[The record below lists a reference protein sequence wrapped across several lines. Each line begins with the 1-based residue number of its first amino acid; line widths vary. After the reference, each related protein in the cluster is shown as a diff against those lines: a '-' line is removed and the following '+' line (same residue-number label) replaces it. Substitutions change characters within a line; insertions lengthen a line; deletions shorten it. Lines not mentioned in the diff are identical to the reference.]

1 MTTTSSD
8 IRNQQFNKAFR
19 GYTPE
24 EVHVFLNRIA
34 LEWEAAVAENKA
46 LERRSLDLEGQVR
59 EFRAME
65 TGLQQT
71 ILQTQEASIRALDSA
86 RREAQLMIR
95 EAEMKASELLDKG
108 RNELLEIKEQLAILK
123 ARKNSIASRFKTLLS
138 SELELIKSLDADS
151 AERNERDFVPREG
164 TQEVSSE
171 RLEIE
176 EIIRSLDR

>member
-1 MTTTSSD
+1 MKTTVSD

-19 GYTPE
+19 GYSPE
-24 EVHVFLNRIA
+24 EVHIFLNRIA
-34 LEWEAAVAENKA
+34 VEWEAAVAENKA
-46 LERRSLDLEGQVR
+46 LERKSLDLEAQVR

-86 RREAQLMIR
+86 RREAQLLIR
-95 EAEMKASELLDKG
+95 EAEGKASELLDKR
-108 RNELLEIKEQLAILK
+108 RNELLEMKEQLAILR

-138 SELELIKSLDADS
+138 SELELIKSLDADEKMQHETGPE
-151 AERNERDFVPREG
+151 ER
-164 TQEVSSE
+164 QEVSSE

>member
-1 MTTTSSD
+1 MKTTVSD
-8 IRNQQFNKAFR
+8 IRNQQFGKAFR

-24 EVHVFLNRIA
+24 EVHIFLNRIA
-34 LEWEAAVAENKA
+34 LEWDAAVAENKA
-46 LERRSLDLEGQVR
+46 LERRSNDLEAQVR

-95 EAEMKASELLDKG
+95 EAETKASELLDKA
-108 RNELLEIKEQLAILK
+108 RNELLEMKEQLAILR

-138 SELELIKSLDADS
+138 SELELIKSLDADDK
-151 AERNERDFVPREG
+151 AQQEAGREER
-164 TQEVSSE
+164 QEVSSE